1 MANRTG
7 PFSWPALHG
16 FGMKQGEGGS
26 VAILRHTPT
35 EAVLGY
41 RITRIERP
49 RASQAPMTQGCDILS
64 HIRS

>member
-7 PFSWPALHG
+7 PFSWPALYG
-16 FGMKQGEGGS
+16 SGMKQGEGWS

-41 RITRIERP
+41 RITRIVMP
-49 RASQAPMTQGCDILS
+49 GLSQAPMTQGCDILS
-64 HIRS
+64 HNRS